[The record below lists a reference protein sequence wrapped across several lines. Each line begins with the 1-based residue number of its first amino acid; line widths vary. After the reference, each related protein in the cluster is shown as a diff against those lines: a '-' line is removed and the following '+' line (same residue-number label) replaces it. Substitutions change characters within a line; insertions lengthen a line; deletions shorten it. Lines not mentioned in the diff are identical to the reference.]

1 MTLKLSERELE
12 KLLRGDGQ
20 DFSPPAGLYER
31 LRADLPAE
39 LPAFSPHEEGP
50 HGGEGRVLR
59 PAVWWRR
66 PLVTLAATLAVAA
79 GASFVAW
86 RGFREMA
93 QPAAELAARPSPPP
107 AADAPEGKQ
116 LQEEESGAFQ
126 DEMTGADRLAKKD
139 LAADSSSKNE
149 AARGQA
155 PAPAELEEVALG
167 VAGGR
172 ERRDTAPAPA
182 ATRRAPP
189 LAPAQ
194 PAAPA
199 PAGEAG
205 GVTGGVPGGTVGGV
219 IAPPPATPA
228 EVPPPAATAPPA
240 EPTTAAVTST
250 YEVPPPPAAAP
261 QRLESPSIEA
271 NVVQSSPLVVLG
283 DSDERRKTGHLEN
296 PALQSDAGR
305 GSRDRAAA
313 LAAPPRQAGAALQAA
328 SWDPIERALVAG
340 RWPTAAEVAAARPPK
355 KKGPVADSA
364 KESLV
369 DKKESDAEKGSAKD
383 SPTALR
389 EDLLDFFASEEKTPR
404 DLFELRRRALLLAAI
419 EPVDPQLA
427 ELLRALN
434 FAARIATPIN

>member
-12 KLLRGDGQ
+12 KLLRGDGR
-20 DFSPPAGLYER
+20 DFSPPAGLFER

-79 GASFVAW
+79 GASVVAW

-93 QPAAELAARPSPPP
+93 QPAAELAARPSTPP
-107 AADAPEGKQ
+107 AADASEGKQ
-116 LQEEESGAFQ
+116 LQELESAALK
-126 DEMTGADRLAKKD
+126 DEVTGADRLAKKD
-139 LAADSSSKNE
+139 PAAGSSSKNE
-149 AARGQA
+149 AVRGQES
-155 PAPAELEEVALG
+155 APAELEEVALG
-167 VAGGR
+167 VAGGS

-189 LAPAQ
+189 LAPTQ

-205 GVTGGVPGGTVGGV
+205 GVPGGAPGGTVGGV
-219 IAPPPATPA
+219 IVPPLAPPA
-228 EVPPPAATAPPA
+228 EVPPAATAPPA
-240 EPTTAAVTST
+240 EPTAAAITST

-271 NVVQSSPLVVLG
+271 NVVQSSPLVVMG

-364 KESLV
+364 KESLA
-369 DKKESDAEKGSAKD
+369 DKKESDAEKGNAKD